1 MTIQPLAP
9 TQLARRVEP
18 AAVPFATTAE
28 AAAHDEA
35 LGQAR
40 ALDALRFGARI
51 GAPGFNLFV
60 IGAPGAGIDRTVR
73 ALLQEK
79 ARSEPPPD
87 DWVYVNNFAQGHKPR
102 ALRLPPGR
110 GPQFRAAIAELI
122 RDLGAALPAAF
133 ESQDYQARR
142 RAIDEAFRR
151 KQEQAFTELTREA
164 GVSSIAIVRTPFG
177 FGVAPLADNGEVL
190 KPEAFNALPESERE
204 RLHQTL
210 RRFEAKLQEILQN
223 VPRWDKER
231 REEAR
236 ALDRDTARF
245 AVGHSIDETKGRF
258 ADLPAA
264 LEHLE
269 AMRNDL
275 LDNVGV
281 FIGPAQ
287 QAAARG
293 DDDEEQEW
301 ATLGPLERYEV
312 NVLVTAEGGNGGAP
326 VVEELHPTLRNLVG
340 RIEHVWH
347 RGVLWTDFRLLKA
360 GALHRANGG
369 YLLLDARSLLTEP
382 FSWAALKR
390 ALKTRRIR
398 FESVDDILSLTST
411 VSLEPAPIPLNL
423 KVVLVGERWLYWL
436 LAAFDPELAV
446 HFKVLADFEDALP
459 RLADAEAGYAR
470 LVAALARDAGLQ
482 PLDAPAVA
490 RVIEQA
496 ARLAEDAHKLT
507 LHVDRI
513 RDLLAEADFW
523 ARDAGRRVT
532 TREDVQRA
540 IDEQLRRAGRLR
552 ERVQESILRDI
563 ALIDTAGAKV
573 AQINGLSVLT
583 LGDASFGRPTR
594 ITARVRSGAGKLVD
608 IEREVELGGPIH
620 SKGVLILGGFLAGRY
635 ALGAPMSLH
644 ASLVFEQSYGG
655 VEGDSASLAE
665 TCALLSALAEAP
677 LRQDLAVTGS
687 VNQHGEVQAIGGVN
701 EKIEGFYDICAA
713 RGLTGTQGVLIPA
726 ANAQHLMLRADVI
739 EACAAGRFSVST
751 VASVDDAIAA
761 LTGVEAG
768 SRDAE
773 GRFPPDSIN
782 GRVEAR
788 LLAFAQQ
795 RREFGTPPAERA
807 AVAPPGEKTS
817 VAPAGETV
825 SAMSPGK
832 WAAPGSPGEMASSAL
847 PAAGTLGQ
855 PLRDGGGDGRES

>member
-1 MTIQPLAP
+1 MTVTALNVD
-9 TQLARRVEP
+9 QLARRVEP
-18 AAVPFATTAE
+18 ATLPFASTAE
-28 AAAHDEA
+28 APPHDEA
-35 LGQAR
+35 IGQAR
-40 ALDALRFGARI
+40 ALDALRFGARME
-51 GAPGFNLFV
+51 APGFNLFV

-79 ARSEPPPD
+79 ARGEPPPA
-87 DWVYVNNFAQGHKPR
+87 DWVYVNNFAQPYKPR
-102 ALRLPPGR
+102 ALCLPPGR
-110 GPQFRAAIAELI
+110 GPQFRAAITELI

-151 KQEQAFTELTREA
+151 KQEEAFSALTKEA
-164 GVSSIAIVRTPFG
+164 GENKVAIVRTPFG
-177 FGVAPLADNGEVL
+177 FGVAPLAEEGEVL
-190 KPEAFNALPESERE
+190 KPDAFNALPEAERD
-204 RLHQTL
+204 RLHRLLKQ
-210 RRFEAKLQEILQN
+210 FEARLQEILQN

-236 ALDRDTARF
+236 TLDRDTARF
-245 AVGHSIDETKGRF
+245 AVSHSIDETKARLG
-258 ADLPAA
+258 DLPVA
-264 LEHLE
+264 LEHLD

-287 QAAARG
+287 AAAREEG
-293 DDDEEQEW
+293 NGEEQEW
-301 ATLGPLERYEV
+301 ATIGPLERYEV
-312 NVLVTAEGGNGGAP
+312 NVLVTSEAAQGSAGPAEVSTSASEGGNGAAAPPGPTGRGAP
-326 VVEELHPTLRNLVG
+326 VIEELHPTLRNLVG

-347 RGVLWTDFRLLKA
+347 KGVLSTDFRRLKA

-369 YLLLDARSLLTEP
+369 YLLLDARSLLMEP

-411 VSLEPAPIPLNL
+411 VSLEPDPIPLDV

-446 HFKVLADFEDALP
+446 HFKVLADFEDALERQP
-459 RLADAEAGYAR
+459 AAEAGYA
-470 LVAALARDAGLQ
+470 LMVAGLARDASLQ

-490 RVIEQA
+490 RVIEHA
-496 ARLAEDAHKLT
+496 ARMAEDAHKLT

-523 ARDAGRRVT
+523 ARDAGRAVT
-532 TREDVQRA
+532 TRDDVQRA
-540 IDEQLRRAGRLR
+540 IDEQIRRAGRLR
-552 ERVQESILRDI
+552 ERVQESMLREI
-563 ALIDTAGAKV
+563 ALIATSGSKV
-573 AQINGLSVLT
+573 AQVNGLSVLT
-583 LGDASFGRPTR
+583 LGDTSFGRPTR
-594 ITARVRSGAGKLVD
+594 ITARVRPGAGKLVD

-620 SKGVLILGGFLAGRY
+620 SKGVLILNGFLAGRY
-635 ALGAPMSLH
+635 APEVPMSLH

-665 TCALLSALAEAP
+665 TCALLSALAEVP

-687 VNQHGEVQAIGGVN
+687 INQHGEVQAIGGVN
-701 EKIEGFYDICAA
+701 EKVEGFFDLCVA

-726 ANAQHLMLRADVI
+726 ANAQHLMLRGDVV

-751 VASVDDAIAA
+751 LASVDDALAA
-761 LTGVEAG
+761 LTGLPAGERDAAG
-768 SRDAE
+768 S
-773 GRFPPDSIN
+773 FPPDSVN

-788 LLAFAQQ
+788 LLAFAQT
-795 RREFGTPPAERA
+795 RREFGQR
-807 AVAPPGEKTS
+807 
-817 VAPAGETV
+817 
-825 SAMSPGK
+825 
-832 WAAPGSPGEMASSAL
+832 
-847 PAAGTLGQ
+847 PAAEGQ
-855 PLRDGGGDGRES
+855 